1 LTHLQAVRTPPAAAA
16 PVIPKAGN
24 TAGGKKNQ
32 SVTYTII
39 GVNAAASGAMSVSAH
54 TAPMNSRHLL
64 RVASITSVAFLAD
77 GKGERVEQRK
87 AAGQPRRWE
96 AKRRPS
102 SRTPVSDRFRFAA

>member
-1 LTHLQAVRTPPAAAA
+1 LSHLQAVRTPPAAAA
-16 PVIPKAGN
+16 PDIPKAGN

-39 GVNAAASGAMSVSAH
+39 GVNAAASGAMSAH
-54 TAPMNSRHLL
+54 TARMNSRHLL